1 MGGRWRLGAG
11 ALSGS
16 GLVAGGGL
24 TQRAARW
31 SVRTGQSGG
40 AGAQARALERMGWGV
55 GHKEGTKGLER
66 KEARAQGGRR
76 GMGSAGRHAGRG
88 AAEGAGRKGPFPSLA
103 LSRVQGPSP
112 SPGETVELTS
122 QQRGVRN

>member
-1 MGGRWRLGAG
+1 MVSKDWAKWRGRGPSPG
-11 ALSGS
+11 
-16 GLVAGGGL
+16 
-24 TQRAARW
+24 
-31 SVRTGQSGG
+31 TGKNGV
-40 AGAQARALERMGWGV
+40 GV